1 MPKLKF
7 PKNFLWGAAT
17 SSHQVEGDQ
26 HNDWSEWEKKNADRL
41 AAEPPHYDNP
51 HWEKFAAQASEPKN
65 YISGD
70 ACDQYNRY
78 GEDFDILSELHLNA
92 YRFSIEWSRIEP
104 KEGAFDEEAIAHYRD
119 VIAALRSRNIEPFV
133 TLWHWTLPL
142 WLSQKGGTAAGT
154 FPSHFERYAKKIAE
168 TLGSEITYWITL
180 NEPDVHTSFSY
191 LLGAWTPERKNP
203 LLAIRAYQKLIE
215 AHNRAAIAIKSVRP
229 EAQVGISKHQ
239 VYFEMARPTIVNRII
254 KAAADWPWNFY
265 FLNRIDRYQDFIG
278 MNSYQRKIVNNGIDV
293 AGSGADPK
301 KNREMIQTEFGWEYH
316 PESIYGALMELK
328 RYGKPVYITEN
339 GIADS
344 TDGLRP
350 RFIRDSLAAIRRAIT
365 DGVDIRGYFYWSLLD
380 NFEWD
385 KGFWPRFGLVHVD
398 YATQKRTIRESAR
411 LYGRIAESNA
421 LETEKEAD

>member
-191 LLGAWTPERKNP
+191 LLGAWTPERKNIF
-203 LLAIRAYQKLIE
+203 LAIRTYRNLIR
-215 AHNRAAIAIKSVRP
+215 AHNRAAVAIKSVLP
-229 EAQVGISKHQ
+229 DAQVGISKHQ
-239 VYFEMARPTIVNRII
+239 VYFEMARPTLVNRLI
-254 KAAADWPWNFY
+254 KFAADWPWNFY
-265 FLNRIDRYQDFIG
+265 FLNRIDRHQDFIG
-278 MNSYQRKIVNNGIDV
+278 MNSYQRKIVDNGIDV
-293 AGSGADPK
+293 TGSGADPK
-301 KNREMIQTEFGWEYH
+301 KNREMIQTEFGWEYS

-344 TDGLRP
+344 TDELRP
-350 RFIRDSLAAIRRAIT
+350 RFIRDSLTAIHRAIE
-365 DGVDIRGYFYWSLLD
+365 DGIDIRGYFYWSLLD

>member
-17 SSHQVEGDQ
+17 SSHQVEGGQ

-51 HWEKFAAQASEPKN
+51 HWKKFAAQASDPKN

-92 YRFSIEWSRIEP
+92 YRFSLEWSRIEP
-104 KEGAFDEEAIAHYRD
+104 EEGIFDGLALDHYRD
-119 VIAALRSRNIEPFV
+119 VITALRERGIEPFV

-142 WLSQKGGTAAGT
+142 WLAEKGGTAAGG
-154 FPSHFERYAKKIAE
+154 FPTYFERYAKMVAE
-168 TLGSEITYWITL
+168 TLGNDVRYWITL

-191 LLGAWTPERKNP
+191 ILGAWTPEKKNIF
-203 LLAIRAYQKLIE
+203 LAIRAYHKLIR
-215 AHNRAAIAIKSVRP
+215 AHNLASVAIKDAVP
-229 EAQVGISKHQ
+229 GAQVGISKHQ
-239 VYFEMARPTIVNRII
+239 VYFEMAKPTLVNKII

-265 FLNRIDRYQDFIG
+265 FLDRISAHQDFIG
-278 MNSYQRKIVNNGIDV
+278 MNSYQRKIVDNGIDV

-398 YATQKRTIRESAR
+398 YTTQKRTIRDSAR
-411 LYGRIAESNA
+411 LYGRIAESNM
-421 LETEKEAD
+421 LEVPTS